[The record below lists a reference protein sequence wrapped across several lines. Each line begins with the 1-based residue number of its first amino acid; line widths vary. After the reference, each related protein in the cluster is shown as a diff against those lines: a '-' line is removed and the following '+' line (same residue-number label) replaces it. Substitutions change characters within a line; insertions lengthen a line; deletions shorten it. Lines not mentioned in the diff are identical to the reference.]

1 MTRCSTGRSTQKYKG
16 GGTDLSDILESEGDI
31 IYADATLSA
40 ENLVISGT
48 PGDVLKVSASGIPEW
63 GASTGTSQWATSGDD
78 ISYITGNVGIGTTAP
93 DATLHVVGNTFVS
106 TDLGLGGTLTMG
118 TVLVEALHELSAIT
132 ATGNLT
138 PHVIRFTN
146 PKTGFV
152 TTGNVSMGKDLTVA
166 GNVAVDTNTLF
177 VDTVNNRVGNGTVTP
192 GYTLDVVGDVN
203 FTGEIRKGGVIQS
216 FGGGGGGFSGGSAVI
231 TATSGYGNLEVGG
244 PSGAYIDLKGP
255 ATDDFDIRMITTG
268 AGGQIQVAGGTTAMY
283 FASSGRVGIGTTTPT
298 SALDVVGTVKATAFD
313 GVNKVIYATA
323 EKAVSTWTDRTI
335 DASFWRSVTW
345 SPELSLFVAVAT
357 TGTNRAATSP
367 DGITWTNRTIDFSG
381 WKSVTWSPDLSLFV
395 AVAFSGT
402 NRVATSPDGVTWT
415 GRTIA
420 PNLWQSVTWSPEL
433 SLFVA
438 VAFYKAA
445 TSPDGVTWTS
455 RTINTGSQWR
465 AVTWSPEL
473 SLFVA
478 VAKSGTNRVATSPDG
493 VTWTDR
499 VINTVSKWQSVTWS
513 PELSLF
519 VAVGDSGSVKCTTS
533 PDGITWTD
541 RVISTAHGWESVT
554 WSPEL
559 SLFVAVAS
567 TGTNR
572 VATSPDGVTWTS
584 RTINTGSDW
593 QSVTWSPELSLFVAM
608 ATTGT
613 NRVATS
619 NFGIPTSLNT
629 PMAHPVQLSVDT
641 VNSRVGIGT
650 TTPTVALDVAGD
662 INFTGDVRKGGVIQ
676 SFGGGGSSPWVT
688 SGNDISYST
697 GTVKAA
703 AFAGVNKVIYT
714 TAEKAVSTWTTRTIA
729 SDVWKS
735 VTWSPELSLFVAVA
749 YYKAATSPDGVTWTN
764 RTISGSSGWA
774 SVTWSPELSL
784 FVAVAASGAPR
795 AATSPNGITWTARTI
810 TTSDWTGVTWS
821 PNLSLFVA
829 VAYNGTVRAATSPNG
844 ITWTDRT
851 INTASGWWGVTWS
864 PELSL
869 FVAVAYNGA
878 ARAAT
883 SSDGITWTDRAINTA
898 SGWTGVT
905 WSPELSLLVAV
916 AASGTYRAATSP
928 DGITWTDRTI
938 VASFWW
944 GVAWSPELSIFVAVG
959 SNQLATSPDGIT
971 WTTRTIVA
979 GSWEGVAWSPEL
991 SLFAAVAASGTYR
1004 AATSN
1009 LGIPTSLNT
1018 PMAHPGQLHV
1028 DTATGNVGVGTS
1040 SPTSALDVNGT
1051 VTATTFS
1058 ASGPTTGAAHGS
1070 SSILYLLNTP
1080 LIKEWQWTGST
1091 NNTLRVTFSTS
1102 ELPTNC
1108 KAIYA
1113 DVFMPQH
1120 STDDHVGHAL
1130 GKNAGEQTM
1139 WTSGRNVQPSTV
1151 FGNLALQQ
1159 CFLSMPGQTDA
1170 FEYYYGNWWNS
1181 CIIPLDTTNTL
1192 YHTVSGE
1199 GATSS
1204 WVYMVIKGYFH

>member
-438 VAFYKAA
+438 VA
-445 TSPDGVTWTS
+445 
-455 RTINTGSQWR
+455 
-465 AVTWSPEL
+465 
-473 SLFVA
+473 
-478 VAKSGTNRVATSPDG
+478 KS
-493 VTWTDR
+493 
-499 VINTVSKWQSVTWS
+499 
-513 PELSLF
+513 
-519 VAVGDSGSVKCTTS
+519 
-533 PDGITWTD
+533 
-541 RVISTAHGWESVT
+541 
-554 WSPEL
+554 
-559 SLFVAVAS
+559 
-567 TGTNR
+567 GTNR

-584 RTINTGSDW
+584 RTIDTGSKWQFVTWSPELTLFVAVAYSGTYRAATSPDGVTWTNRTIDTGPDWRSVTWSPELSLFVVVGGIYASGVATSPDGVTWTNGTIDTGSKWRSVTWSPEMSLFVAVADTGTNLVATSPDGVTWTNRTIDASLW
-593 QSVTWSPELSLFVAM
+593 QSVTWSPELSLFVAV
-608 ATTGT
+608 ATAGT

-619 NFGIPTSLNT
+619 NLGIPTSLNT
-629 PMAHPVQLSVDT
+629 PMSHPGQLHTDT
-641 VNSRVGIGT
+641 ATGNVGIGT

-883 SSDGITWTDRAINTA
+883 SSDGITWTDR
-898 SGWTGVT
+898 
-905 WSPELSLLVAV
+905 
-916 AASGTYRAATSP
+916 
-928 DGITWTDRTI
+928 TI

-979 GSWEGVAWSPEL
+979 GSWEGVTWSPEL

-1018 PMAHPGQLHV
+1018 PMSHPGQLHV
-1028 DTATGNVGVGTS
+1028 DTATGNVGIGTTT
-1040 SPTSALDVNGT
+1040 PTSALDVNGT